1 MEALIRWQSENLV
14 LSPSDFIPLA
24 EETGLI
30 HDIGEWVLRAACAQ
44 SSAGQK
50 AGVPPVQMAIN
61 VSAKQL
67 QETDFAQKVVTVLE
81 ETGLA
86 PRWLN
91 LELTES
97 ALMDT
102 YEKAPGTLERLD
114 AMGIGTSIDDFGTGY
129 SSLNYLRRFNFQTL
143 KMDRCFVSNIST
155 NKKAAV
161 IVKGLIS
168 LAHNLGISVIA
179 EGVERCDQLR
189 LLAAENCDQVQG
201 FLTGRPVTPEQM
213 LRLLQSVNVNEQ
225 YPHLNGGVRTLLD
238 DYSETVPIIPLGAIL
253 EEYRNSIEPALESK
267 TDSMVTLVG
276 G

>member
-1 MEALIRWQSENLV
+1 MGTSGGVCAEQR
-14 LSPSDFIPLA
+14 LA
-24 EETGLI
+24 ESRCSTGSNGDQCLRET
-30 HDIGEWVLRAACAQ
+30 V
-44 SSAGQK
+44 AG
-50 AGVPPVQMAIN
+50 
-61 VSAKQL
+61 
-67 QETDFAQKVVTVLE
+67 TDFAHKVVTILE
-81 ETGLA
+81 ETELA

-143 KMDRCFVSNIST
+143 KMDRCFVSDIST

-201 FLTGRPVTPEQM
+201 FLTGR
-213 LRLLQSVNVNEQ
+213 R
-225 YPHLNGGVRTLLD
+225 
-238 DYSETVPIIPLGAIL
+238 
-253 EEYRNSIEPALESK
+253 
-267 TDSMVTLVG
+267 
-276 G
+276 